1 MTSTSDYLII
11 GSGVCGTSIASYLS
25 HLSPSPSITVIDRS
39 PDGFVSASGASNDLN
54 KIIRADYTDPTYCS
68 LAKTAISKWRAD
80 DVLRKFYHEVGV
92 LFRSQSGKGVGEYVD
107 AGIKHAWEPKDVQ
120 LEVGVEGK
128 KRAYRLTEDSQ
139 VEQILSGVEK
149 SGLGEGLKGFGSTQT
164 GYFNPRGGWAE
175 ANNATRAMLSHAI
188 TRGVKVV
195 GNCLVTEFV
204 LEGTKVVGVKTSS
217 GTTLFAKNIVIAT
230 GAWTSD
236 LLTTLTKP
244 FSPSFSAAGGWLTR
258 PSAQCV
264 AILRLTAAEAE
275 KFKGTPVVINFSSG
289 FYLFE
294 PVLEGGEWQMK
305 IAYHSNGFVH
315 PRPPSGTDTGA
326 YPGFEASALEH
337 SHSPA
342 TDHFGTAESCIPPTH
357 LDIMLDEL
365 HKVYPSLAQKERVVG
380 TRICWYSDTLDEN
393 WILDTLDHHP
403 ALQNAGVEASNVW
416 VVSGDSGHAFKFLP
430 VIGELWATVKGLQR
444 NNWGVDLKRFT
455 WNHQQSLHKIKQ
467 QGGKVTSADSNRF
480 VAEQVEG
487 LNARARL

>member
-11 GSGVCGTSIASYLS
+11 GSGVCGTSIASYVS
-25 HLSPSPSITVIDRS
+25 SLSPPPTITVIDRS

-68 LAKTAISKWRAD
+68 LAKTAISRWRAD

-92 LFRSQSGKGVGEYVD
+92 LFRSSSGQGVGEYVD
-107 AGIKHAWEPKDVQ
+107 AGIRHAHEPKDLQ

-128 KRAYRLTEDSQ
+128 KRAYRLTKDEQ
-139 VEQILSGVEK
+139 VEEILSGVGKGE
-149 SGLGEGLKGFGSTQT
+149 LGEGLQGFGASQT

-188 TRGVKVV
+188 TRGVKVI
-195 GNCLVTEFV
+195 GNALVTELI
-204 LEGTKVVGVKTSS
+204 LEGTKVVGVKTST
-217 GTTLFAKNIVIAT
+217 GTSLFAKNIIIAT

-236 LLTTLTKP
+236 LLTTLTKSL
-244 FSPSFSAAGGWLTR
+244 SPSFPAAGGWLTR
-258 PSAQCV
+258 SSAQCV
-264 AILRLTAAEAE
+264 AILRLTPAEA
-275 KFKGTPVVINFSSG
+275 KRFKDTPVVINFSSG

-294 PVLEGGEWQMK
+294 PVQVGEEWQMK

-315 PRPPSGTDTGA
+315 PKPPSGADTGT
-326 YPGFEASALEH
+326 YPAFEASALEH

-342 TDHFGTAESCIPPTH
+342 TDHFGTAESSVPSTH
-357 LDIMLDEL
+357 LDVMLDEL
-365 HKVYPSLAQKERVVG
+365 RKIYPSLARKENVVG

-393 WILDTLDHHP
+393 WILDTLNHHP
-403 ALQNAGVEASNVW
+403 ALKDARVKADNVW
-416 VVSGDSGHAFKFLP
+416 VISGDSGHAFKFLP

-444 NNWGVDLKRFT
+444 NKWGLDLKRFT
-455 WNHQQSLHKIKQ
+455 WNHQQGLHKVKQ
-467 QGGKVTSADSNRF
+467 EGGKVTSADSNRF
-480 VAEQVEG
+480 VADQLHG